1 MTLVRFGRYEFELSN
16 RDKVLFPD
24 AGITKG
30 DLIDYYSECAE
41 LVVRHAAERPLTLH
55 RFPDG
60 IEASGFYQQD
70 RSDYFPEWI
79 ESVPV
84 PRSGRG
90 GEVDHVLCNN
100 QATLVYLANQAAI
113 TLHGWLSRTPR
124 LACPDRLIF
133 DLDPPDDDFA
143 AVVRA
148 ARQVR
153 EVMEAVDLMPFVMTT
168 GSRGLHVLAPL
179 DGKEDFDTVRAF
191 AKDLADYLAAQY
203 PDSLTTAQRKD
214 KRAGRLYLD
223 VMRNAQGQTAV
234 LPYVVRA
241 KPGAPV
247 ATPLDWG
254 ELGGKKMHSQRY
266 TLRNIRRRLAQKED
280 PWSELERHG
289 RNVAAAQR
297 ALDGLRRE

>member
-1 MTLVRFGRYEFELSN
+1 MVRFGGHEFELSN
-16 RDKVLFPD
+16 QDKVLFPD

-30 DLIDYYSECAE
+30 DMIDYYSDCAE
-41 LVVRHAAERPLTLH
+41 WVVRHAQDRPLTLH

-60 IEASGFYQQD
+60 IDTDGFYQQD
-70 RSDYFPEWI
+70 RSAYFPEWI
-79 ESVPV
+79 ESVAV
-84 PRSGRG
+84 PRSS
-90 GEVDHVLCNN
+90 GEGQVDHVLCNN

-124 LACPDRLIF
+124 LSCPDRLIF
-133 DLDPPDDDFA
+133 DLDPTSDDFSE
-143 AVVRA
+143 VVTA

-153 EVMEAVDLMPFVMTT
+153 EAMEAVDLTPYVMTT

-191 AKDLADYLAAQY
+191 ARDLAGYLSEQY
-203 PDSLTTAQRKD
+203 PDTLTTAQRKD
-214 KRAGRLYLD
+214 KRKGRLYLD

-247 ATPLDWG
+247 ATPLDWE
-254 ELGGKKMHSQRY
+254 ELGGKNMHSQRY
-266 TLRNIRRRLAQKED
+266 TLQNIRRRLAQKDD
-280 PWSELERHG
+280 PWADLARHG
-289 RNVAAAQR
+289 RSAAAAQK
-297 ALDGLRRE
+297 ALDRLRER